1 MKLIDGSCGK
11 SYTVKGM
18 ELEHGI
24 KRRLEILGLT
34 YNSEVLI
41 LNTKRNG
48 SMIIRVR
55 GTRFALGGKIAK
67 GITVDEC

>member
-1 MKLIDGSCGK
+1 MKLIDGRCGEL
-11 SYTVKGM
+11 YTVKGM

-34 YNSEVLI
+34 HNSEVLI

-55 GTRFALGGKIAK
+55 GTRFALGEKIAK